1 MTKNF
6 NDLSFLY
13 LKSKQKQMEKEILSE
28 NLDNNEN
35 KEKIEINYTVK
46 RKEETLE
53 FILLSEIDKWVDLI
67 NLFSLL
73 NKYKNTLPKIKPWDK
88 VNITIYPDKTIIK
101 INQDIFILAHQY
113 KLEIKTNKQEK
124 INKQET
130 QNNNSDL
137 PYIEDII

>member
-1 MTKNF
+1 
-6 NDLSFLY
+6 
-13 LKSKQKQMEKEILSE
+13 MEKEILSE